1 MSKNFKTKISVL
13 VALGILSVP
22 TLVSANELQSESLI
36 QSPHISQENQIDFQS
51 EIDQLL
57 EGIDVNSL
65 TSEEYSNLVKTKLE
79 AQGFTV
85 EDIKV
90 ANNSYA
96 RSARKSCPGK
106 YKCDGKC
113 LGRKCGI
120 YKVQKISVYYSL
132 ADCRKIATQ
141 AHNFSS
147 ATNVL
152 KFLSAIG
159 KKPVPAFFLSQYG
172 NHLSSFKNF
181 WEGAAAR
188 GKGVSFQY
196 EYCIHVTQS
205 SSFARNSKIVYR

>member
-1 MSKNFKTKISVL
+1 MSKSLKTKVSVL

-22 TLVSANELQSESLI
+22 TLVSANEFQSENLT
-36 QSPHISQENQIDFQS
+36 QSAPISQENQIDFQS

-65 TSEEYSNLVKTKLE
+65 SAEEYSNLVKTKLE
-79 AQGFTV
+79 EQGFTV
-85 EDIKV
+85 QDITV
-90 ANNSYA
+90 TSNAYA

-132 ADCRKIATQ
+132 ADCRKIANQ

-152 KFLSAIG
+152 KFLSAVG
-159 KKPVPAFFLSQYG
+159 KKPVPGFFLSQYG
-172 NHLSSFKNF
+172 SHLSSFKNF
-181 WEGAAAR
+181 WEGAASR
-188 GKGVSFQY
+188 GKGVSFEY

-205 SSFARNSKIVYR
+205 SSFARNSRVIYK